1 MLGKCGA
8 VPLTRSTLKS
18 DQVRHKVVVEVNGS
32 IDMDI
37 CPKINLIYNLEME
50 NKMCY
55 TVLTSKG
62 HDGDQFKI
70 HSPRVVNSKTL
81 ATTKPKNFERVK
93 VVADASLNVP
103 CD

>member
-1 MLGKCGA
+1 MAEVDDTIDVATYPNVNL
-8 VPLTRSTLKS
+8 LYTLER
-18 DQVRHKVVVEVNGS
+18 D
-32 IDMDI
+32 
-37 CPKINLIYNLEME
+37 